1 LLGASVAPAATRF
14 HSARIR
20 LAGFIR
26 HFGGFVASPFR
37 GGQALPRVR
46 SSSDAV
52 QPTNE
57 PDRRTTMSAYNPISW
72 KKKTILAVLTLG
84 VAVGLLEVVSNAMV
98 NPDPET
104 MAVRERVIA
113 MQGERAAQIRELQKG
128 EMRVAGATDKDR
140 I

>member
-1 LLGASVAPAATRF
+1 
-14 HSARIR
+14 
-20 LAGFIR
+20 
-26 HFGGFVASPFR
+26 
-37 GGQALPRVR
+37 
-46 SSSDAV
+46 
-52 QPTNE
+52 
-57 PDRRTTMSAYNPISW
+57 MSAYNPISW